1 MDGQPLKPRERTS
14 KWTRH
19 RAVCCVPRTA
29 IGRRYVTEL
38 WDLERT
44 LFKTVPNTYPTCPMI
59 RTFYLRHDTVWP
71 TISCLISE
79 HFYRT
84 TGAHLSYALLSSPS
98 IFFSF
103 LRDCSNSANV
113 CLRSNSPEGNT
124 DGQLNGPG
132 ESFNT
137 RIFVPNVLYMAGI
150 LSALVGNNPTVVDS
164 AGSSC

>member
-1 MDGQPLKPRERTS
+1 MDGQPLKPREWTS

-79 HFYRT
+79 RFYRT

-98 IFFSF
+98 IFFFFERLFKLGKRLSPVQF
-103 LRDCSNSANV
+103 PRRQHR
-113 CLRSNSPEGNT
+113 RSTARMGLENRSTHESLYPE
-124 DGQLNGPG
+124 
-132 ESFNT
+132 
-137 RIFVPNVLYMAGI
+137 
-150 LSALVGNNPTVVDS
+150 
-164 AGSSC
+164 SCIWQAFCRPW